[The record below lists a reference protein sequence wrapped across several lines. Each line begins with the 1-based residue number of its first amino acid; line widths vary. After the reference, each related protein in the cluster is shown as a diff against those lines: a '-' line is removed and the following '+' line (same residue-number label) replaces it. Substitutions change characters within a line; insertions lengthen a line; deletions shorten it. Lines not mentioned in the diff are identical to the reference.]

1 MVVRSARRQEQLTLA
16 RELRG
21 QGKPAQAVSALLREQ
36 YGVNARV
43 AMRLAHGWG
52 QADVAAAWNR
62 RWPDEPKTFKNIS
75 YWENWPSRTGYAPSL
90 TVLDRLA
97 QLYECDATDLLT
109 GWGEHGEHRAAG
121 QPGGVPDSGAP
132 GAALAWRLGNLDLPD
147 LTAAIADWSSRLSEP
162 QRRSLLL
169 KLSTAAA
176 MAAQGSAERPPKPVL
191 GAAPSLTELAGLW
204 DSRYTFSSTGR
215 GVELSH
221 TYQIGL
227 RVDRGK
233 LIGRSLPTE
242 LGTLELELAAAGLLI
257 TGSWTEHTS
266 PTGYYRGAVYHGVL
280 QLVLDPTGRSMTGQW
295 LGPDRHFT
303 INAGPWTLHRSP
315 TVPTVPARGS

>member
-1 MVVRSARRQEQLTLA
+1 MVARSARRQEQLTLA
-16 RELRG
+16 RELRAR
-21 QGKPAQAVSALLREQ
+21 GKPVRAVAELLREQ

-43 AMRLAHGWG
+43 AMRLAHSWG
-52 QADVAAAWNR
+52 QADVATEWNR

-97 QLYECDATDLLT
+97 QLYGCDVTDLLT
-109 GWGEHGEHRAAG
+109 GWGEHRHRDPVAG
-121 QPGGVPDSGAP
+121 ANAEPAGPIPGTTS
-132 GAALAWRLGNLDLPD
+132 AALAWHLDNLDLPE
-147 LTAAIADWSSRLSEP
+147 LTRAIADWSP
-162 QRRSLLL
+162 QLPARRRRSLLL

-176 MAAQGSAERPPKPVL
+176 MAAQGSAERPPTPVL
-191 GAAPSLTELAGLW
+191 GAAPSLDELAGLW

-215 GVELSH
+215 GVELTH

-227 RVDRGK
+227 RIERGK

-242 LGTLELELAAAGLLI
+242 LGILELELAAAGLLI

-295 LGPDRHFT
+295 LGPDRHFA

-315 TVPTVPARGS
+315 AVPTKGS